1 MSALLRLEAVERAFG
16 GVRAVDGVTFAV
28 ATGAVHGLIGP
39 NGAGKTTA
47 INLISGLLAPTA
59 GAIVSEGRPIQ
70 GLPPHRIASFG
81 IRARSRTSASSRSY
95 PPTPSGGEHQ
105 LLAFARALLMRPR
118 ILVEAAGSAVRTSRT
133 SEHRSSMP
141 MPRAPVAR
149 Y

>member
-81 IRARSRTSASSRSY
+81 IRRAFQNIRLFPELSAHAIRRGATAARLRPSPAHAAAHPGGGSRERRA
-95 PPTPSGGEHQ
+95 HQ
-105 LLAFARALLMRPR
+105 QDF
-118 ILVEAAGSAVRTSRT
+118 
-133 SEHRSSMP
+133 
-141 MPRAPVAR
+141 
-149 Y
+149 